1 MRRYNPYVII
11 GTVLLLG
18 ALFFGST
25 PSWAAKS
32 YVTEAHEI
40 AFRSGPGT
48 QNRVMRMLPPGTGL
62 EVLTTRNDWS
72 KVRLFD
78 GPEDSRVGWVL
89 SRFLTAQSPE
99 EVQSKGIEL
108 ENASLKEAIKAME
121 KEKADFAKREKDL
134 SDKIA
139 KVEASYEALKSGSA
153 NYMKFKEEFDQ
164 TKAALSSVQATNQAL
179 LQENENLKLSQN
191 ITWFMA
197 GAAVLA
203 GGWAIG
209 LVTGRL
215 QRRRKP
221 QYR

>member
-1 MRRYNPYVII
+1 MRHHVPPVICA
-11 GTVLLLG
+11 VLLLG
-18 ALFFGST
+18 ALAFS
-25 PSWAAKS
+25 PDPCWAIKS

-48 QNRVMRMLPPGTGL
+48 QNRVMRMLSPGTGM

-89 SRFLTAQSPE
+89 SRFLTTQSPE
-99 EVQSKGIEL
+99 EVQSKGVEL
-108 ENASLKEAIKAME
+108 ENASLKDAIKTME
-121 KEKADFAKREKDL
+121 KEKGDLSKREKEL
-134 SDKIA
+134 LDKIA
-139 KVEASYEALKSGSA
+139 KLEASYEALKSGSA
-153 NYMKFKEEFDQ
+153 NYIKFKEEFDQ
-164 TKAALSSVQATNQAL
+164 TKAALSSVQANNQAL
-179 LQENENLKLSQN
+179 LQENENMKLSQN
-191 ITWFMA
+191 IKWFIV